1 MKRFFVTGLALFAVM
16 AVAMI
21 AQPKLE
27 IVSKGGD
34 TYDWGKIS
42 PKDSPLKATIKIKNV
57 GTELL
62 KITDVHPGC
71 GCTKTAELDKKELQP
86 GEVAT
91 TELSLNVGATT
102 GDLTKSVTITSNDAT
117 SPTKVLYLKANVV
130 RPIQLTPSQYLVFND
145 LKVGMQSEAKIS
157 VKNSTT
163 GDITLSDFEAT
174 NGLTIN
180 MKKPVVI
187 KGGTE
192 AEIIAHVTP
201 KEKGYFNG
209 MVKMKTSSTEVPT
222 LEITAYGNVSES
234 TSPVYPGTKQ

>member
-1 MKRFFVTGLALFAVM
+1 MKRFFVAGLALFGM
-16 AVAMI
+16 MTIMMI

-34 TYDWGKIS
+34 TYDWGKVG

-86 GEVAT
+86 GEVAS
-91 TELSLNVGATT
+91 TELSLAVGNTT

-117 SPTKVLYLKANVV
+117 SPTKILYLKAHIV
-130 RPIQLTPSQYLVFND
+130 RPIQLSSQYLVFND
-145 LKVGMQSEAKIS
+145 LKVGLQSEAKLS

-163 GDITLSDFEAT
+163 SDITLSDFEVT

-187 KGGTE
+187 KGGSE
-192 AEIIAHVTP
+192 AEIIAHITP
-201 KEKGYFNG
+201 KEKGYFNA
-209 MVKMKTSSTEVPT
+209 MVKMKTSNPEVPT
-222 LEITAYGNVSES
+222 LDITAYGNVSEQ